1 MLSRSTVGRA
11 GCWLVL
17 VNALAWSATVN
28 VNAYA
33 EDETRGMPQIV
44 AEKFAKLDLDN
55 NKKLSLE
62 EFQAT
67 ASKDQAAI
75 AKRDFKLFDLD
86 ADGFLSK
93 DEFATLPTV
102 VPAEHR
108 GKLPDPMLELLAKS
122 VAAMDGSFDNWDQKP
137 DVQIDASQFI
147 AAFSRTFSGGARPTV
162 AEADLDGSR
171 TVSRDEA
178 RHFLE
183 VQLGIRRID
192 GKLLREPSGR
202 VNNFMLF
209 QYIDLNRNG
218 VLERSE
224 FLERSFAGAK
234 AAEEFDKANTDGG
247 DGLSFTEWCL
257 IPHRAWTDPVDEFRQ
272 LDTNLDGLVD
282 LHELMAGTPD
292 WKKKLAASVFPGFD
306 DDGDRALSLAEYRM
320 TMQAN
325 MVVPWHNPITDPD
338 GDGGL
343 TFAEF
348 KLDQFEF
355 PLLRWVNFQKLDVN
369 HDGVLD
375 TTEFSFTT
383 KTQDEFFVMNSD
395 GTGWRSLFQFKG
407 YPACGSPAV
416 SPDGKW
422 IAFDA
427 WPVKQQGSS
436 SVFVMSIDGGNPR
449 QIESGM
455 MPTWSK
461 DGRSLTCS
469 RGAPQYGVWIMQVE
483 GDLHKHVC
491 PGWGAQWSPDGK
503 KIAFTDG
510 TALKSY
516 DVETTETVTHL
527 DGPFN
532 QIYWNMTW
540 SPDSRRLCFKG
551 TTPEGMLQVATVKM
565 TGTAPEL
572 KVHHSGKLHL
582 NADFAWHPQGD
593 RIIFAMTCTER
604 SHVQLYE
611 FNPDKNDPPQ
621 LVPGQDKTRNNTD
634 ACWTP
639 DGKRLIV
646 VSGDY

>member
-1 MLSRSTVGRA
+1 MFRRALLVAFAGVLSWSAWADEPKVDYAKRVA
-11 GCWLVL
+11 E
-17 VNALAWSATVN
+17 ALAWADKN
-28 VNAYA
+28 Q
-33 EDETRGMPQIV
+33 DQ
-44 AEKFAKLDLDN
+44 
-55 NKKLSLE
+55 KLSLD
-62 EFQAT
+62 EFLALNT
-67 ASKDQAAI
+67 VKAEI

-86 ADGFLSK
+86 ADGFLSQ

-108 GKLPDPMLELLAKS
+108 GKLPDPMLDWLAKS
-122 VAAMDGSFDNWDQKP
+122 VAAMDVSFDNWDQKP

-147 AAFSRTFSGGARPTV
+147 AAFARTFGGGARPTLK
-162 AEADLDGSR
+162 EADLDGNR
-171 TVSRDEA
+171 KVSRDEA

-183 VQLGIRRID
+183 IQLGIRRSD

-209 QYIDLNRNG
+209 QYIDLNRNDF
-218 VLERSE
+218 LERSE

-234 AAEEFDKANTDGG
+234 AAEEFDKANTNG
-247 DGLSFTEWCL
+247 DEGLWFTEWCL

-272 LDTNLDGLVD
+272 LDTNLDALVD
-282 LHELMAGTPD
+282 LLELMAGTPD
-292 WKKKLAASVFPGFD
+292 WKKKLAANVFPGFD
-306 DDGDRALSLAEYRM
+306 DDGNRALTLAEYRM

-325 MVVPWHNPITDPD
+325 MVIPWHNPITDPD

-348 KLDQFEF
+348 KFDQFEF
-355 PLLRWVNFQKLDVN
+355 PLLRWINFQKLDVN

-375 TTEFSFTT
+375 TSEFSFTT
-383 KTQDEFFVMNSD
+383 KTQDEFFVMNAD

-427 WPVKQQGSS
+427 CPVKQQGSS

-461 DGRSLTCS
+461 DGRSLACS

-491 PGWGAQWSPDGK
+491 AGWGAQWSPDGK

-516 DVETTETVTHL
+516 DVETEKIVTHL
-527 DGPFN
+527 NGPFH

-551 TTPEGMLQVATVKM
+551 TTPEGLLQVATVKM
-565 TGTAPEL
+565 SGTAPEL
-572 KVHHSGKLHL
+572 KVHHSGKVQV

-593 RIIFAMTCTER
+593 HIIFAMTCTER
-604 SHVQLYE
+604 GRVQLYE
-611 FNPDKNDPPQ
+611 FNPDKNDPPR
-621 LVPGQDKTRNNTD
+621 LVKGQDETRNNTD

>member
-1 MLSRSTVGRA
+1 MFRRALLVAFASVLSLSAWGDEPKVDYAKRVTE
-11 GCWLVL
+11 
-17 VNALAWSATVN
+17 ALAWADKN
-28 VNAYA
+28 Q
-33 EDETRGMPQIV
+33 D
-44 AEKFAKLDLDN
+44 
-55 NKKLSLE
+55 KKLSLD
-62 EFQAT
+62 EFLALNT
-67 ASKDQAAI
+67 IKAEI

-93 DEFATLPTV
+93 DEFSTLPTV

-108 GKLPDPMLELLAKS
+108 SKLPDPMLELLEKS
-122 VAAMDGSFDNWDQKP
+122 VAAMDVSFDNWDQKP
-137 DVQIDASQFI
+137 DVQIDANQFI
-147 AAFSRTFSGGARPTV
+147 AAFARTFSGGARPTV
-162 AEADLDGSR
+162 AEADLDRNR
-171 TVSRDEA
+171 TISRDEA

-183 VQLGIRRID
+183 VQLGVRRSD
-192 GKLLREPSGR
+192 GKLLREPGGR
-202 VNNFMLF
+202 VNNFMLY
-209 QYIDLNRNG
+209 QYTDLNRNDL
-218 VLERSE
+218 LERSE
-224 FLERSFAGAK
+224 FLERSFLGDK
-234 AAEEFDKANTDGG
+234 AAEEFDKANTNKDEA
-247 DGLSFTEWCL
+247 LSFVEWCQ
-257 IPHRAWTDPVDEFRQ
+257 IRHYAWTDPVDEFRQ
-272 LDTNLDGLVD
+272 LDTNLDAVVD

-292 WKKKLAASVFPGFD
+292 WKKKLAANVFPGFD
-306 DDGDRALSLAEYRM
+306 EDGDRVLTLAEYRM

-325 MVVPWHNPITDPD
+325 MVIPWHNPITDPD

-348 KLDQFEF
+348 KFDQFEF

-383 KTQDEFFVMNSD
+383 KTQDEFFVMNAD

-436 SVFVMSIDGGNPR
+436 SVFVMSIEGGKPR

-461 DGRSLTCS
+461 DGRSLACS

-483 GDLHKHVC
+483 GELHKHVC

-516 DVETTETVTHL
+516 DVETSETVTHL

-551 TTPEGMLQVATVKM
+551 STPEGLLQVATVKM

-572 KVHHSGKLHL
+572 KVHHSGKVPV

-604 SHVQLYE
+604 SRVQLYE